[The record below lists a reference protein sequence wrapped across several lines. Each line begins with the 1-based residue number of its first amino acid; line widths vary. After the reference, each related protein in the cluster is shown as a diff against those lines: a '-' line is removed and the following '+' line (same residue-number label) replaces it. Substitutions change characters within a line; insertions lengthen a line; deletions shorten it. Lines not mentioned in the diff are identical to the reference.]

1 MHDFNILLF
10 NSFMLLLL
18 LLLLTSTLLLFT
30 FGLPFTG
37 SSGNEANA
45 TPRHAVLF
53 TPTGSRPSAVPSV
66 VAANFSACRALTP
79 VLPLSALYVP
89 FLRCHW
95 GVSAAAIFAPE
106 TPREKRS
113 DSETEAIVSP
123 MLTSSSRS
131 RLVHKISAKWCRE
144 EGTAKCSCRFGGQP
158 RFLEKAASETVR
170 PVLLLSLCFFLFFL
184 FFCFFVFCFL
194 FLFSIFLFFG
204 SPR

>member
-1 MHDFNILLF
+1 M
-10 NSFMLLLL
+10 
-18 LLLLTSTLLLFT
+18 
-30 FGLPFTG
+30 
-37 SSGNEANA
+37 
-45 TPRHAVLF
+45 
-53 TPTGSRPSAVPSV
+53 
-66 VAANFSACRALTP
+66 
-79 VLPLSALYVP
+79 P

-158 RFLEKAASETVR
+158 RFLENAASETVR

-204 SPR
+204 SPPLASVRGTGRDAGHRRQDTDTDGPQPSSASYSCH